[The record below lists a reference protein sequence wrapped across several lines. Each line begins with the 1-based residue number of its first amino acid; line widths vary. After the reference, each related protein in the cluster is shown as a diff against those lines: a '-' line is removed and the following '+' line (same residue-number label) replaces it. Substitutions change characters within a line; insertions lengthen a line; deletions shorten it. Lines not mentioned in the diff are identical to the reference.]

1 MANMKSILDVIRA
14 NASEEYQTR
23 VPSAEQSTLDA
34 VGNPILTYAST
45 QNEFL
50 SALIGR
56 IALTVIQNKAMK
68 NPLALLKKGTIP
80 LGSDI
85 QEIFTN
91 MAKDTGF
98 DGTGSALLTKT
109 TADVKAIYHRINRKG
124 QYPVTVSKQQ
134 LQTAFTS
141 YSELEKLLNSIITAM
156 YSGDMYDEFILM
168 KNLLADAV
176 TDGKVKT
183 ASVTHVNNEATGK
196 AFIKAV
202 KNASTGF
209 TFPSSAFNTY
219 FENKPDSDTGEPVTT
234 WTPTEDQILIV
245 RADIMN
251 EIDVEVLASAFNM
264 DKMSFLASTLKVD
277 TFGKADN
284 CIAMLIDRSWV
295 QVYDNLFET
304 TEFYNAQGMYWN
316 YWLNHWQTYSFSLF
330 ANAVAFVCED
340 EAVTITEASLTFA
353 NAAAANQTLTI
364 TKTPSDAVIT
374 FISSDPKVAT
384 VSSLGVVDS
393 KGAGTCVIFA
403 INGDQTV
410 SIPVTVTA

>member
-1 MANMKSILDVIRA
+1 MANMKAILDVIRA
-14 NASEEYQTR
+14 NASEEYQSR
-23 VPSAEQSTLDA
+23 VPEAEQTTLEA
-34 VGNPILTYAST
+34 VGNPILTYATT

-56 IALTVIQNKAMK
+56 IALTVIQNKTAK
-68 NPLALLKKGTIP
+68 NPLAVLKKGTIP

-91 MAKDTGF
+91 MAKDQGF
-98 DGTGSALLTKT
+98 DGKGDKLLTKT
-109 TADVKAIYHRINRKG
+109 AADAKVLYHRINRKG
-124 QYPVTVSKQQ
+124 QYPVTVSKEQ

-141 YSELEKLLNSIITAM
+141 YAELEKMLNSIVTAM

-168 KNLLADAV
+168 KNLFANAV
-176 TDGKVKT
+176 IDGKIKT
-183 ASVTHVNNEATGK
+183 AAVTHVKDEATGK

-209 TFPSSAFNTY
+209 TFPSSAFNSY
-219 FENKPDSDTGEPVTT
+219 FANRPVGDTGDPVTT
-234 WTPTEDQILIV
+234 WTPIEDQVLVV

-251 EIDVEVLASAFNM
+251 EIDVDVLAAAFNM
-264 DKMSFLASTLKVD
+264 DKVSFLASTLKVD
-277 TFGKADN
+277 SFGSADN
-284 CIAMLIDRSWV
+284 CLAILIDRSWV

-330 ANAVAFVCED
+330 ANAVAFTCDD
-340 EAVTITEASLTFA
+340 EAVAITEASLTFA

-364 TKTPSDAVIT
+364 TKTPADAVIT
-374 FISSDPKVAT
+374 FISSDETVAT
-384 VSSLGVVDS
+384 VSSAGVVDS
-393 KGAGTCVIFA
+393 KGKGSCVIFA
-403 INGDQTV
+403 INGDQTASV
-410 SIPVTVTA
+410 PVTVTA